1 MTNYLTKPRVILK
14 FLISVVF
21 LHHFKNGYFLIFFS
35 IFKNILYKIV
45 KLTFK
50 FIMISSKN
58 LKIIFI
64 LFISSIFLNSCGGK
78 LPGADARKYDPD
90 PKKRVKK
97 NLEEGRGFRLSET
110 FGASKGGTFEFASS
124 NVLWR
129 ASLDTIDFMPLA
141 SVNYSGGI
149 IITDWYSTDQ
159 ASNESIKIS
168 IRFLTNEIRSD
179 ALDIKVFNKKCLSQL
194 NCVTSEKSGNLITE
208 LKEKILKTAALYE
221 VQKNTKNSKEYKGK
235 QKY

>member
-1 MTNYLTKPRVILK
+1 MT
-14 FLISVVF
+14 
-21 LHHFKNGYFLIFFS
+21 
-35 IFKNILYKIV
+35 
-45 KLTFK
+45 KLTIKLF
-50 FIMISSKN
+50 MISSKN

-90 PKKRVKK
+90 PKKRVAK

-110 FGASKGGTFEFASS
+110 FSNSRGGVFEFASS
-124 NVLWR
+124 NELWR
-129 ASLDTIDFMPLA
+129 SSLDTIDFMPLV
-141 SVNYSGGI
+141 SVNYSGGL

-179 ALDIKVFNKKCLSQL
+179 ALDIKVFKKNVYL
-194 NCVTSEKSGNLITE
+194 N
-208 LKEKILKTAALYE
+208 
-221 VQKNTKNSKEYKGK
+221 
-235 QKY
+235 

>member
-1 MTNYLTKPRVILK
+1 MAI
-14 FLISVVF
+14 FLYFTIF
-21 LHHFKNGYFLIFFS
+21 L
-35 IFKNILYKIV
+35 NILYKIMQ
-45 KLTFK
+45 LTIK
-50 FIMISSKN
+50 FFMIPLKS

-64 LFISSIFLNSCGGK
+64 IVIFSTLLSSCGGK
-78 LPGADARKYDPD
+78 FPGADARKYDPD
-90 PKKRVKK
+90 PKKRVAK

-110 FGASKGGTFEFASS
+110 FGSSKGGVFEFASS
-124 NVLWR
+124 NNLWR

-159 ASNESIKIS
+159 TSNESIKIS

-179 ALDIKVFNKKCLSQL
+179 ALDIKVFNKKCLTQL
-194 NCVTSEKSGNLITE
+194 NCVISEKSGNLITE
-208 LKEKILKTAALYE
+208 LKAKILKTAALYE
-221 VQKNTKNSKEYKGK
+221 VQKSTKNSKKYKGK